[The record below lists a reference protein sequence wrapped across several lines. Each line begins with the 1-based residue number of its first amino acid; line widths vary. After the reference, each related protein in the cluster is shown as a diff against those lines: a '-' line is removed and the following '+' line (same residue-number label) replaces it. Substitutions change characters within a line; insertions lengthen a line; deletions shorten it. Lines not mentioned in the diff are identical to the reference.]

1 MYQVANDGQGG
12 GAITGILSP
21 GALLLQPER
30 SLNRKKEG
38 KKVNLFERSILRIVA
53 WVILAAVLGGV
64 AAVRCQRRA
73 IGSRCLRQ
81 TRP

>member
-1 MYQVANDGQGG
+1 VANDGQGG
-12 GAITGILSP
+12 GTITGILSP

-53 WVILAAVLGGV
+53 WVILAAGLGGV